1 MSKLHHH
8 AESTEPEHADFAHP
22 APIWMLL
29 GVFFALVGLTILT
42 VVVSDFAEA
51 LRLGR
56 FEIWVSMGIATVKAA
71 LVIFIFMHLLF
82 DKPFNQMI
90 FFAAFLFV
98 AMFIGTTLM
107 DTAQY
112 QSDVDAYNDPLP
124 ERKAG
129 TVD

>member
-1 MSKLHHH
+1 MAEHHH
-8 AESTEPEHADFAHP
+8 HTNSEEHAHADFAHP

-29 GVFFALVGLTILT
+29 LVFVLLVGLTILT
-42 VVVSDFAEA
+42 VVVSDFADV
-51 LRLGR
+51 LHLGR
-56 FEIWVSMGIATVKAA
+56 FEIWVSMGIATIKAA

-90 FFAAFLFV
+90 FFSAFLFV
-98 AMFIGTTLM
+98 AMFVGITLM
-107 DTAQY
+107 DSSQY
-112 QSDVDAYNDPLP
+112 QEDIKAYNDPIP